1 MSQEQLHPE
10 ISGTVRPKTVEEF
23 IDKSEYLS
31 SIKSF
36 AEKAHEGQRRLSG
49 EPYFS
54 HCIEVAR
61 ILYEEWGIG
70 NERIIGA
77 ALLHDTTEDTTVT
90 LDTIRDKFG
99 TDIAFLVDG
108 VSNLRSEKGVW
119 SKEQGD
125 KETLKK
131 VFDKTLDD
139 PIVAVLKLADRTH
152 NMRTLGYLPPEKQI
166 RKANETLN
174 IYAKLAESLGMWKV
188 MRELEDLAYKYV
200 YPNKYDELSKLR
212 DNDPR
217 TDDNFVAHIKSVLAT
232 IAEECGVDA
241 IIETN
246 INSLAKIDK
255 KMGDNPIDKINDLI
269 SFRVIVKGTTELQ
282 TRGDVGK
289 MLMAV
294 RNHFSSILDEKRFDD
309 FYSKPKK
316 NGYSTVQD
324 TYDFTQG
331 STEIAITSEKK
342 EEFNNW
348 GIISL
353 IKNGQKD
360 LQEYALKLIFTPT
373 GSVKFFPRMATGLDF
388 AYSINPELGAR
399 GEKVIINGTE
409 FPITTVLPNGADI
422 EIKMSKDSNISPNR
436 NFLNYGLLPTTK
448 QKINKQ
454 ILEEDK
460 LNIEKTGKDIVS
472 EVITKQGIVDL
483 DDILRIDKFEPALK
497 DLLLMLGC
505 DGTLQHLYYKLG
517 KNIISAKTFE
527 SKLIESGLTKE
538 EMGITSVMI
547 EGFDVPGI
555 LKRLGR
561 AISKRNGNIKYF
573 INTSHSEGT
582 KDTFTLRLVAE
593 GLKEA
598 DEKDLSKLFSKDK
611 RFQKVIVV

>member
-99 TDIAFLVDG
+99 TDIAFWVDG